1 MLKGKKQEK
10 IITLGQSIRAIRKK
24 RGLTQ
29 QQLAEKTGLQQS
41 LIARWESD
49 SHTPTTALLV
59 CVADALEVSLDEL
72 VGRKILSKKFSEE

>member
-1 MLKGKKQEK
+1 MLKENQKEK
-10 IITLGQSIRAIRKK
+10 IITLGQSIRSVRKK

-72 VGRKILSKKFSEE
+72 VGRKL